1 MASAILPMPH
11 QIISLTHSVISDTLV
26 ASIVTTDKQ
35 LEGKEINILF
45 LSQRVMR
52 KQLVYYMQ

>member
-35 LEGKEINILF
+35 LEGKEINI
-45 LSQRVMR
+45 
-52 KQLVYYMQ
+52 YYFCRNV